1 MKVIFKFDK
10 EYDELPHK
18 SVLYNILDTL
28 KKNRTMNKFAHKRFY
43 VLFFAGIKN
52 RSKAF

>member
-18 SVLYNILDTL
+18 SYLRHF
-28 KKNRTMNKFAHKRFY
+28 KKRTE
-43 VLFFAGIKN
+43 L
-52 RSKAF
+52 

>member
-10 EYDELPHK
+10 EYNELPHK

-28 KKNRTMNKFAHKRFY
+28 KKEQNY
-43 VLFFAGIKN
+43 E
-52 RSKAF
+52 

>member
-10 EYDELPHK
+10 EYDKLPHK

-28 KKNRTMNKFAHKRFY
+28 KKE
-43 VLFFAGIKN
+43 
-52 RSKAF
+52 